1 VLATEEGSG
10 FRRIRR
16 WARQF
21 YPGDSTGNAP
31 AETDGTRSPAV
42 GKLESNAS

>member
-31 AETDGTRSPAV
+31 TGIDDTRSPAA
-42 GKLESNAS
+42 GKLEANA